1 MKKKVKHNKP
11 KSLNENAQKAES
23 LVASGMSQRKNVQ
36 TNQTAKSS
44 GEASTKVKGK
54 SIPVNV
60 VSATSSTTRE
70 RAPIKTTSVA
80 SKTVR
85 PGTRLKSSPNAK
97 QMPDMKKEHGVRRRS
112 SVQKIVTLKYPL
124 SPVVKRKG
132 HVTRM
137 KAVAEKKRAE
147 MLQVSGISTR
157 PENFQ
162 IDEIDSPPQKKQKQ
176 KTRMVREKLPSV
188 TKMQQPCSSK
198 QKKPHPAAVESWP
211 VLSQDAKDYLS
222 TVFELSILS
231 VLGQKLP
238 RKEDSQ
244 LHLNRLK
251 QRFLARCENL
261 RAPEGV
267 VTNLKSLSYVH
278 SEERA
283 KLSASEAK
291 LHAIEEET
299 DKTTKLLERISE
311 ETESLEEKIRLLSD
325 RLEEAATDQVDLQQ
339 NTGVL
344 QLPDLPVSSIEA
356 PLLQEKLLKIPNSCA
371 VLQDLIEI
379 QKSKDMKNMLIF
391 LEQAYEE
398 VD

>member
-222 TVFELSILS
+222 TVFELSIL
-231 VLGQKLP
+231 
-238 RKEDSQ
+238 
-244 LHLNRLK
+244 
-251 QRFLARCENL
+251 FLARCENL